1 MTIETKNNPPFEIG
15 LVMAGAVSAGAYTA
29 GVMDYLIETLEAW
42 EETKNAERK
51 KLKND
56 PNYQPS
62 IPLHDIEIKVMTGA
76 SAGGM
81 TTAIAAVELLRRAQ
95 HPEKVKEKNYRS
107 LMYQAWVEKIDIT
120 RLLQTHDLAQSDSIK
135 SLLDATAI
143 DEIAN
148 SVIDVEKMPP
158 WKSIPYIAPD
168 LKLYLTLSNL
178 RGLPYSF
185 KLQGETG
192 FPYGMTDHSDY
203 QFVEIK
209 DWKSEPE
216 RKAAWTKL
224 RNAAIA
230 TGAFPVGLSSRLI
243 KRDTNEYKTRIS
255 KDGRDISGLL
265 KLDTAENE
273 PYYFVA
279 VDGGTL
285 NNEPIEL
292 ARSVWEK
299 YTEKEKQ
306 GMTSF
311 QAYQNTKADRE
322 IGVTESKKSKK
333 DYALILIDP
342 FPDLSDMGKNA
353 TDEDTDLLNIIGPI
367 VGALRAQSLFK
378 MEELL
383 RAGDGD
389 GSYLVAPI
397 RYDATGTKA
406 KNAIACGFMAG
417 FGGFLAQEF
426 RAHDYQLGRRNAQ
439 RFLSTYFRITEQE
452 AKDRGWAIAEN
463 YVFEQSIKEVLRE
476 EKKDDDGN
484 LINIQLEQTKQVRF
498 YPIIPVLKDS
508 AVAYEQGAQNPWPI
522 YSRKRKLDLEKNLA
536 IRVRALSNTFL
547 PLGWLHSKWVMMA
560 IALSIVLI
568 MAGEFVKAGGRLP
581 WAAQGFSNNYILLL
595 QAILLIVIAG
605 LVVLKIA
612 RGWIDKTL
620 IKKTKDIFISQ
631 VKQWGIEIEK

>member
-1 MTIETKNNPPFEIG
+1 MSEKSNNKKFEIG

-29 GVMDYLIETLEAW
+29 GVLDYLIETLEAW
-42 EETKNAERK
+42 EEAKNTEREK
-51 KLKND
+51 SKTNPND
-56 PNYQPS
+56 QPA

-81 TTAIAAVELLRRAQ
+81 TTAIAAVELLRRANDPQ
-95 HPEKVKEKNYRS
+95 KVKEKNYRS

-120 RLLQTHDLAQSDSIK
+120 RLLQTNDLAQNDSIK

-148 SVIDVEKMPP
+148 AVIDDQHLPD
-158 WKSIPYIAPD
+158 WKPIPYISPD

-203 QFVEIK
+203 QFIELK
-209 DWKSEPE
+209 DWKDPAE

-265 KLDTAENE
+265 KLDTTENE

-299 YTEKEKQ
+299 YTEEEKRA
-306 GMTSF
+306 MTSIEGF
-311 QAYQNTKADRE
+311 DKAHVHRNGQAVDQ
-322 IGVTESKKSKK
+322 KKLKK

-353 TDEDTDLLNIIGPI
+353 TEEDTDLLNIIGPI

-383 RAGDGD
+383 RAGDSA

-397 RYDATGTKA
+397 RYNATGTKA
-406 KNAIACGFMAG
+406 KNAIACGFMGG

-426 RAHDYQLGRRNAQ
+426 REHDYQLGRRNAQ
-439 RFLSTYFRITEQE
+439 RFLSTYFRINEQE
-452 AKDRGWAIAEN
+452 AKDRGWAIAAD
-463 YVFEQSIKEVLRE
+463 YVFEQSVKEVLHE
-476 EKKDDDGN
+476 QKKDDAGN
-484 LINIQLEQTKQVRF
+484 LINIQFEQTKQVRF
-498 YPIIPVLKDS
+498 YPIIPVLKNS
-508 AVAYEQGAQNPWPI
+508 SVAAEQGAQNPWPT
-522 YSRKRKLDLEKNLA
+522 YLSKRKSDLEKGLA
-536 IRVRALSNTFL
+536 TRVQSLMRVAM
-547 PLGWLHSKWVMMA
+547 PLGWVQKKTVMVIILLLMT
-560 IALSIVLI
+560 LLLG
-568 MAGEFVKAGGRLP
+568 GEFVKAGGSLP
-581 WAAQGFSNNYILLL
+581 AVLQGLSNTYILIFQMIIML
-595 QAILLIVIAG
+595 ALIFLGG
-605 LVVLKIA
+605 LRIGIFCLK
-612 RGWIDKTL
+612 RKL
-620 IKKTKDIFISQ
+620 IQKTKDIFLSQ
-631 VKQWGIEIEK
+631 IKQWGIRLES

>member
-1 MTIETKNNPPFEIG
+1 MPENNNKFEIG

-42 EETKNAERK
+42 EDAKAAERN
-51 KLKND
+51 KLKSN
-56 PNYQPS
+56 PSYQTS

-120 RLLQTHDLAQSDSIK
+120 RLLQSNDLAQSNSIK

-143 DEIAN
+143 DEIAY

-158 WKSIPYIAPD
+158 WKPISYIAPD

-209 DWKSEPE
+209 DWKSESE
-216 RKAAWTKL
+216 SKAAWTKL

-265 KLDTAENE
+265 KLDTTENE

-299 YTEKEKQ
+299 YTEEEKQ
-306 GMTSF
+306 EMNSVKSLDIVRVDRAEQEGK
-311 QAYQNTKADRE
+311 TKNPKD
-322 IGVTESKKSKK
+322 

-353 TDEDTDLLNIIGPI
+353 TDEDTDLLSIIGPI

-383 RAGDGD
+383 RAVDSD

-439 RFLSTYFRITEQE
+439 RFFSMYFRITEQE
-452 AKDRGWAIAEN
+452 AKDRGWAIAED
-463 YVFEQSIKEVLRE
+463 YVFEQSIKEVLHE
-476 EKKDDDGN
+476 QKKDDAGH
-484 LINIQLEQTKQVRF
+484 LIDIQFEQTKQVRF
-498 YPIIPVLKDS
+498 YPIIPVLKNTS
-508 AVAYEQGAQNPWPI
+508 VALEQGAQNPWPG
-522 YSRKRKLDLEKNLA
+522 YSKKRKSDLEKGLVT
-536 IRVRALSNTFL
+536 RVRSLTKVVLPFGWVQKKVVTVALFVSA
-547 PLGWLHSKWVMMA
+547 G
-560 IALSIVLI
+560 LI
-568 MAGEFVKAGGRLP
+568 IAGEFIKAGGTLP
-581 WAAQGFSNNYILLL
+581 WVAQGFSNNYILLL
-595 QAILLIVIAG
+595 QIILLLVVTA
-605 LVVLKIA
+605 LVVLRVGRSAIEQK
-612 RGWIDKTL
+612 L
-620 IKKTKDIFISQ
+620 IKKTEDIFLSQ
-631 VKQWGIEIEK
+631 IKQWGITIEN